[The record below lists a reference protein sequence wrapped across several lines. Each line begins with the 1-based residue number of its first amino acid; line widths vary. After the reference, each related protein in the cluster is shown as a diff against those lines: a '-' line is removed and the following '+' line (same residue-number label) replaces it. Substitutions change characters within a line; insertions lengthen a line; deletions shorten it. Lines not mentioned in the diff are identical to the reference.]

1 MAQTAVPLAWQDPQ
15 EPATSA
21 TRHLCAGAYLDR
33 DFRDTVISR
42 VRHDCQHRVA
52 PSYGFDLTAVAHHA
66 WRAWLLETGGQ
77 ALTVAVLA
85 TAAVMD
91 PRAAVTAA
99 CGLGIWILGRVA
111 LRDLRELAP
120 LRARSASARWLRRP
134 VRRTDHD
141 RLRELSRRVLVSAGG
156 CTLLA
161 VVGGLA
167 ATMRSS
173 LETGIVSAAVLLGLL
188 LAISALTAAARQRT
202 INRVSCAS
210 SLRPARPRGRLAVIA
225 QQESSAWVV
234 YRRPPAQ
241 LPPDKRAA
249 PDKRGAQA
257 PEAEPAPFPGS
268 GILVHRWRPPL
279 SVQLLRPG
287 EGSMPER
294 EFATAPFFAHELADH
309 IRAEMK
315 PVGDAGDPS
324 RLPGFA
330 VADRIYIAETDLP
343 DDRRFLGRPP
353 DVADLIDDPHGE
365 ARHHL
370 EIQVTANGEVVTT
383 VFLRVT
389 VRGRTLSLD
398 LAVCA
403 LTPTPHPYRISDE
416 YREAGLGAVLR
427 AAGRGIADLPRALA
441 RLWRLA
447 LAPWVLA
454 HAAWASRDRTL
465 APRRRRPPGTRYSVR
480 DVTIADWDSA
490 EPDKRLLIY
499 NEMKIIELRILTATT
514 DFLDSQGVDTSAF
527 ARRSDLIINAEVFNM
542 GHLQM
547 RDYIA
552 PGGDAQVNN
561 SAPSPSDPP
570 DSSQPP
576 QEPTS

>member
-1 MAQTAVPLAWQDPQ
+1 MAQTAVPMTPQARQ

-33 DFRDTVISR
+33 EFRDTVISR
-42 VRHDCQHRVA
+42 VRHDRLHRVA

-85 TAAVMD
+85 PAAAMD
-91 PRAAVTAA
+91 SRAVLTAA
-99 CGLGIWILGRVA
+99 CGVGIWILGRML
-111 LRDLRELAP
+111 LRDLLELAP

-134 VRRTDHD
+134 VRAADHS
-141 RLRELSRRVLVSAGG
+141 RVRELSRRALVGTGG
-156 CTLLA
+156 CALLA

-167 ATMRSS
+167 ATKRTS

-188 LAISALTAAARQRT
+188 VAISALTAAACQWA
-202 INRVSCAS
+202 INRVPFSR
-210 SLRPARPRGRLAVIA
+210 SLRPARLRGRLAVIA
-225 QQESSAWVV
+225 QQQSSAWVV
-234 YRRPPAQ
+234 YRRPAAQ
-241 LPPDKRAA
+241 LPPEKR
-249 PDKRGAQA
+249 DGQAQEEE
-257 PEAEPAPFPGS
+257 PEPFPGS
-268 GILVHRWRPPL
+268 GILVHRWIPPL

-287 EGSMPER
+287 EGSLLER
-294 EFATAPFFAHELADH
+294 EFTRAPFRAHELSDH

-324 RLPGFA
+324 RLYGLG
-330 VADRIYIAETDLP
+330 VTDRIYIAETDLG
-343 DDRRFLGRPP
+343 DDRCFLARPP
-353 DVADLIDDPHGE
+353 ADLTELIDDPGGK

-389 VRGRTLSLD
+389 VRGRTLSLEF
-398 LAVCA
+398 AVCA
-403 LTPTPHPYRISDE
+403 LTPTPHAYRISDE
-416 YREAGLGAVLR
+416 YAEAGRGAVLR
-427 AAGRGIADLPRALA
+427 AAGRGIADLPRTLT

-454 HAAWASRDRTL
+454 RAARASRDRTL

-480 DVTIADWDSA
+480 EVTTDDWNSA
-490 EPDKRLLIY
+490 EPDKHMLVY
-499 NEMKIIELRILTATT
+499 NEMKIIELRILSATK
-514 DFLDSQGVDTSAF
+514 DFLDSQGIDTSAF
-527 ARRSDLIINAEVFNM
+527 KRRSDLIVNAGVFNM

-547 RDYIA
+547 RDYIR
-552 PGGDAQVNN
+552 PDGDAQVNN
-561 SAPSPSDPP
+561 YQASPDPAPGGAE
-570 DSSQPP
+570 PP